1 MKLPIGFPVKFKKA
15 KLPSK
20 KKLIGKYCFLDPL
33 NVQRHSKDL
42 FKNFSLDKKG
52 IDWIY
57 MPSGPF
63 RNEVSLKKYLKT
75 KNLAGNPF
83 FYSVYSKRLKTFCGL
98 VSYLR
103 IKPKLGTIEVGWI
116 SYAKNLQRT
125 AESTEAMYLMMKNA
139 FENLKYRR
147 YEWKCDKLNMKSN
160 KAAKRLG
167 FKYEGLFRQATIY
180 KNRNRDTTWY
190 AIIDKDW
197 KKLKKGYLK
206 FLKPSNF
213 NINNKQFKKLKFK

>member
-1 MKLPIGFPVKFKKA
+1 MKFPIGFSIKFEKA
-15 KLPSK
+15 KLPSTR
-20 KKLIGKYCFLDPL
+20 KLVGKYCFLEPI
-33 NVQRHSKDL
+33 NIRRHSKDL

-63 RNEVSLKKYLKT
+63 KDETSLKKYLKC
-75 KNLAGNPF
+75 KNLPGNPF
-83 FYSVYSKRLKTFCGL
+83 FYSIYSKRLKTFCGL
-98 VSYLR
+98 ASYLR

-116 SYAKNLQRT
+116 TYAKNLQRT
-125 AESTEAMYLMMKNA
+125 AEATEAMYLMIKNA
-139 FENLKYRR
+139 FENLGYRR
-147 YEWKCDKLNMKSN
+147 YEWKCDKLNKRSN
-160 KAAKRLG
+160 KSAIRLG

-180 KNRNRDTTWY
+180 KNRNRDTAWY

-197 KKLKKGYLK
+197 EKLKKGYLK

-213 NINNKQFKKLKFK
+213 DKNYKQFKKLKF